1 MFVDTHCH
9 LNMMVKDQFDA
20 VLSEENFNQIGQII
34 EKSKKVGVNKI
45 INVGTSFHESLNSIE
60 IAKRFESVFSVVG
73 IHPCDCS
80 QDWQAN
86 LKKIEQL
93 VENKNQNKIVGVGET
108 GLDFYHKP
116 YDKPRQLDAFK
127 AHIELSLEHNLPLVI
142 HMRQATE
149 ELLRTLEEYKKQA
162 KGVFHCFSENIDI
175 AQVVIEWGFY
185 IGIDGHVTYSKNQF
199 LRDVVQQVS
208 VENILLET
216 DAPFL
221 PPQEFRGKQNSPE
234 YIPLFA
240 NLIAD
245 IKNIS
250 LKELAEI
257 TTNNAQELFD
267 IG

>member
-9 LNMMVKDQFDA
+9 LNIMVEKQFDA

-34 EKSKKVGVNKI
+34 EKSKKAGVNKI
-45 INVGTSFHESLNSIE
+45 INVGTSFQESLNSIE

-73 IHPCDCS
+73 IHPCDCL
-80 QDWQAN
+80 QDWQKD
-86 LKKIEQL
+86 LGEIEQL
-93 VENKNQNKIVGVGET
+93 IANKEQNKIVGIGET

-149 ELLRTLEEYKKQA
+149 EVFKVLQEYKKEA

-175 AQVVIEWGFY
+175 AQIVIEWGFY
-185 IGIDGHVTYSKNQF
+185 IGIDGHVTYPKNQS
-199 LRDVVQQVS
+199 LRDVVQKAS
-208 VENILLET
+208 VKNILLET

-221 PPQEFRGKQNSPE
+221 PPQQFRGKQNSPE
-234 YIPLFA
+234 YLPLFA

-257 TTNNAQELFD
+257 TTNNAQDLFLL
-267 IG
+267 